1 MLPVAEAEAEA
12 EGQFLLTGASGWFG
26 RTALWEY
33 EQKYGPQ
40 ALRRDV
46 VAFASKAKDID
57 FGSAYGPMPAQ
68 PLSSI
73 TAIEKP
79 RGLIHLAFLTRDQ
92 LQHLDV
98 ESYIATN
105 RAISEQINCLLDR
118 HANLPIITTSSG
130 AAAAL
135 ESQAQNLDQNPYA
148 VLKQEEE
155 RLWQQHCQDRMAVV
169 FRVYAATGR
178 FLKSPKLFALGDFV
192 EKALRGQAIEINS
205 RRLVLRSYVHVGT
218 LMQLAW
224 ALLRQPLLP
233 CFQQIDACTESLS
246 LLELAEIVSEIWHLP
261 DPKHAIDPSLNP
273 DSYVADCTAFLSLL
287 QRYQLS
293 SPDLATQIRETA
305 AWIQSA
311 ADPGAASAWL
321 H

>member
-1 MLPVAEAEAEA
+1 MSFPAGVPVA

-33 EQKYGPQ
+33 EQSRGPE

-46 VAFASKAKDID
+46 VAFASTAKSID
-57 FGSAYGPMPAQ
+57 FGSAHGPMPAQ

-105 RAISEQINCLLDR
+105 RAISDQIERLVEQ
-118 HANLPIITTSSG
+118 HAHLPIITTSSG

-135 ESQAQNLDQNPYA
+135 QNQGQGLLQNPYA

-155 RLWQQHCQDRMAVV
+155 HLWRRHAQGRMALV
-169 FRVYAATGR
+169 FRVYAASGR

-192 EKALRGQAIEINS
+192 EKALNGQAIVIKS
-205 RRLVLRSYVHVGT
+205 RRPVLRSYVHVGT
-218 LMQLAW
+218 LMKLCW
-224 ALLRQPLLP
+224 ALLREPLAP
-233 CFQQIDACTESLS
+233 GFQQIDACTQTLS
-246 LLELAEIVSEIWHLP
+246 LLELAEIISQIWHLP
-261 DPKHAIDPSLNP
+261 APQHEVDHNLD
-273 DSYVADCTAFLSLL
+273 ADCYTADSTAFLSLL
-287 QRYQLS
+287 QRRQLA
-293 SPDLATQIRETA
+293 SPDLKEQLLETA
-305 AWIQSA
+305 SWLNQS
-311 ADPGAASAWL
+311 
-321 H
+321 